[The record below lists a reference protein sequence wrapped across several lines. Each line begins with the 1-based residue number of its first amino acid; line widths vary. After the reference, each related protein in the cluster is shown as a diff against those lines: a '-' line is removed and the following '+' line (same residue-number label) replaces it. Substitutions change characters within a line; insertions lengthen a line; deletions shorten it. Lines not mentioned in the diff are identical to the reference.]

1 MSEHHASVR
10 WRRTSA
16 DFTYNTYNRAHEVA
30 FNNGAIVVPGS
41 AAPAFKGDVDRVDPE
56 EALVGSLS
64 ACHMLTFL
72 AICARKRLIVDSY
85 EDDAVGVMEKNPQ
98 GKLWVSRVT
107 LRPRISF
114 APGTS
119 PDSAVL
125 AEIHRLSHEECFI
138 ANSVKTSVSVAP
150 HFPGN

>member
-16 DFTYNTYNRAHEVA
+16 DFTYNTYNRAHEVR

-41 AAPAFKGDVDRVDPE
+41 AAPAFRGDVDRVDPE

-85 EDDAVGVMEKNPQ
+85 EDDAVGIMEKNPD

-107 LRPRISF
+107 LRPRITF
-114 APGTS
+114 AAGTS

-125 AEIHRLSHEECFI
+125 AEIHHHSHEECFI
-138 ANSVKTSVSVAP
+138 ANSVKTIVSVEP
-150 HFPGN
+150 HSSGN